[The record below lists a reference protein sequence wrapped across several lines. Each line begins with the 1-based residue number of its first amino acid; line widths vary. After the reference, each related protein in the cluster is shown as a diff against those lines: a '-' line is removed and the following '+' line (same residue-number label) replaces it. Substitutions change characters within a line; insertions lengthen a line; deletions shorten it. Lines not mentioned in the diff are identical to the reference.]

1 VPSVRIRLPT
11 EELREGLARIRR
23 EFEVPDAFPPEAE
36 AEAERVASGASGAT
50 GEAPADGRADRRDLP
65 LLTID
70 PPGSRDLDQALSIE
84 RLGDGFRVRYGI
96 SDLAAFVRPGG
107 AVDVEAWHRGLTLYL
122 PDRRAPLHPA
132 AISEGAASLLPE
144 RDRPALLWTIDLDSE
159 GRVVDAGLERAVVR
173 SRRAATYEQAQAEVG
188 RDPAGGDGT
197 LELLREVGL
206 RRRALER
213 ERGGI
218 SLDLPTQEVV
228 RVGRTY
234 RFRAE
239 PMLAAERWNAQI
251 SLLAGHCAAE
261 IMVGAGVGILRTL
274 PPVGE
279 RAIGKLRR
287 IAAGLGVEWP
297 DGEALGDVVRRAD
310 DRTAV
315 GAAFLTQATHMLRG
329 ASYEVIAGTQGTPPT
344 HGALNMIYAHVTA
357 PLRRLVDRYA
367 NEVTL
372 AICAGG
378 EPPAWAVDALPALPE
393 AMAEAD
399 RQADAVEAA
408 VINLAETLVLSGREG
423 QVFQASVVDVQEDRA
438 TIQLTDP
445 PVVTKMRA
453 EGLTLGAAIELRL
466 VSADPE
472 TRRLEFEPA

>member
-1 VPSVRIRLPT
+1 
-11 EELREGLARIRR
+11 
-23 EFEVPDAFPPEAE
+23 
-36 AEAERVASGASGAT
+36 
-50 GEAPADGRADRRDLP
+50 
-65 LLTID
+65 
-70 PPGSRDLDQALSIE
+70 
-84 RLGDGFRVRYGI
+84 
-96 SDLAAFVRPGG
+96 
-107 AVDVEAWHRGLTLYL
+107 
-122 PDRRAPLHPA
+122 
-132 AISEGAASLLPE
+132 
-144 RDRPALLWTIDLDSE
+144 
-159 GRVVDAGLERAVVR
+159 VVDAELERAVVR

-188 RDPAGGDGT
+188 RAPAGGGDGT

-206 RRRALER
+206 RRQALER

-315 GAAFLTQATHMLRG
+315 GAAFLTQ
-329 ASYEVIAGTQGTPPT
+329 
-344 HGALNMIYAHVTA
+344 VTA
-357 PLRRLVDRYA
+357 R
-367 NEVTL
+367 
-372 AICAGG
+372 
-378 EPPAWAVDALPALPE
+378 
-393 AMAEAD
+393 
-399 RQADAVEAA
+399 
-408 VINLAETLVLSGREG
+408 
-423 QVFQASVVDVQEDRA
+423 
-438 TIQLTDP
+438 
-445 PVVTKMRA
+445 
-453 EGLTLGAAIELRL
+453 
-466 VSADPE
+466 
-472 TRRLEFEPA
+472 